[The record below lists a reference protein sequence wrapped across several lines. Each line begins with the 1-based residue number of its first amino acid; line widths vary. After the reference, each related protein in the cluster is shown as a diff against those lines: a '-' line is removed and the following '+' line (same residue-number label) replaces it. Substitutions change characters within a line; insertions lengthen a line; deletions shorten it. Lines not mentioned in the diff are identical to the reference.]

1 MAFCQNQHEMIAH
14 PNKLNNIVIR
24 MQVKVELL
32 PKNRRKYTYSVGFE
46 NTPALVKEAN

>member
-32 PKNRRKYTYSVGFE
+32 QKKKKQKKIYIFGGF
-46 NTPALVKEAN
+46 